1 MCECGESWCSDE
13 CAEEN
18 GFIQD
23 NCKLGYEVIEGYEQ
37 NEECEKE
44 SCENCDNFTKG
55 GCNYCRQ
62 EDFEDAILLQHA
74 LKLLNMDRNN
84 LIDSYKDQNER
95 QVSSWARITIK
106 LIRGLKYEWYEKVH
120 GHC

>member
-1 MCECGESWCSDE
+1 MGVDWLSCSCGRTFPDCGDYVMCECGESWCSDE

-74 LKLLNMDRNN
+74 LKLLNMDRSN

-95 QVSSWARITIK
+95 
-106 LIRGLKYEWYEKVH
+106 
-120 GHC
+120 